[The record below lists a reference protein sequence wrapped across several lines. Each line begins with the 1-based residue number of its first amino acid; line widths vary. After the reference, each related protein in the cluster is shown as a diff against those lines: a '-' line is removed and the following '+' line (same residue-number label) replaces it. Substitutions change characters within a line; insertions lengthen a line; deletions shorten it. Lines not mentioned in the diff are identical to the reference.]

1 MLAGVSLDGRVALV
15 TGGGSGIGA
24 AVCRRLAAAGA
35 TVVVADLDA
44 EAARAVAAAC
54 SGAAAVA
61 LDVTD
66 SDAVDAVF
74 ATAAARSGRLD
85 IVVNSAGVDD
95 PPVKAAIARSVA
107 AGEPIDVT
115 STMTDAQWRRTMSV
129 NLDGVFFCV
138 RAALRAMLPQ
148 GSGSIVSI
156 ASAAGVNPV
165 PGLPHYSA
173 SKAAV
178 IALTRSVAKEVAGR
192 GVRINAVA
200 PGAVDTPMAARTPS
214 GVGPVLPLGR
224 PASADEIAAAVLF
237 LATDESSYVTGETL
251 NVNGGTVTA

>member
-1 MLAGVSLDGRVALV
+1 VAQ
-15 TGGGSGIGA
+15 
-24 AVCRRLAAAGA
+24 AV
-35 TVVVADLDA
+35 
-44 EAARAVAAAC
+44 
-54 SGAAAVA
+54 
-61 LDVTD
+61 
-66 SDAVDAVF
+66 
-74 ATAAARSGRLD
+74 
-85 IVVNSAGVDD
+85 I
-95 PPVKAAIARSVA
+95 

-115 STMTDAQWRRTMSV
+115 AWLTDEQWRRTMSV

-138 RAALRAMLPQ
+138 RAALRVMLPRR
-148 GSGSIVSI
+148 SGSIVNI

-192 GVRINAVA
+192 GVRVNAIA
-200 PGAVDTPMAARTPS
+200 PGGVDTPMAARTPA
-214 GVGPVLPLGR
+214 GVGPAVPLGR
-224 PASADEIAAAVLF
+224 LATPAEIAAAALF